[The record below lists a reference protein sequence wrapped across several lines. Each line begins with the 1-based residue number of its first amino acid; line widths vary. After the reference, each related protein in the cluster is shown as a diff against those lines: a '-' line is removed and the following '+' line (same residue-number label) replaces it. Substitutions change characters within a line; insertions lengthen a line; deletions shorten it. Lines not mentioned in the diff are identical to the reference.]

1 MAIRLKKNFKRF
13 YYKNFYFTRVLKSKI
28 KHYKKF
34 LKFYKNTKNT
44 HTLRRRDKK
53 GKFKVKKLRLNKTQR
68 VLFVKKLYRLGYK
81 KRYFFYYLRQ
91 KVESIRLKKFLVKYR

>member
-1 MAIRLKKNFKRF
+1 MAIRPKKNFKRF

-53 GKFKVKKLRLNKTQR
+53 GKLKVKKLRLNKTQR